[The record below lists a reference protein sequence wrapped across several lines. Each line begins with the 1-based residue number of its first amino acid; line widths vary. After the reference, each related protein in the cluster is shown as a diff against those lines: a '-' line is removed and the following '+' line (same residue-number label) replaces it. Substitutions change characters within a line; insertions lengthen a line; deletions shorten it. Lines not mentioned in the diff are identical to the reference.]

1 MPVMPQVAG
10 TQANVIPKIPKE
22 LIGFT
27 ELAFQGP
34 NISPKLYL
42 TGRGPTEGHTVR
54 RTIPYHHRQIDAL
67 SVIQVRPLP
76 DDSPE
81 LSNFKE
87 LIDMVQRQQAEP
99 KKQVVT
105 QRNPTNQKIFFKLF
119 HHII

>member
-1 MPVMPQVAG
+1 MSQVSG
-10 TQANVIPKIPKE
+10 TQSYVIPKIPKE

-34 NISPKLYL
+34 NIAPKLYL
-42 TGRGPTEGHTVR
+42 TGRGPTEGHMVR
-54 RTIPYHHRQIDAL
+54 RTIPYHHRQIDDL
-67 SVIQVRPLP
+67 SVIQVLPLP

-81 LSNFKE
+81 ISNFKE

-99 KKQVVT
+99 KKQVVSP
-105 QRNPTNQKIFFKLF
+105 RNPLTQIFLKPF

>member
-1 MPVMPQVAG
+1 MPQVAG
-10 TQANVIPKIPKE
+10 TQAHVIPKIPKE

-34 NISPKLYL
+34 NIAPKLYL

-54 RTIPYHHRQIDAL
+54 RTIPYHHRQIDDL
-67 SVIQVRPLP
+67 SVIQVLPLP

-81 LSNFKE
+81 LPSFKE
-87 LIDMVQRQQAEP
+87 LIDIVQRQQAEP

-105 QRNPTNQKIFFKLF
+105 LKNPTTQKIFFKLF
-119 HHII
+119 HHLI